1 MEDIIKN
8 IFLACTGL
16 ALATLTTGGCL
27 VIAAS
32 TISAAQRVYRER
44 WKMKNAEKYTKQIA
58 NLIAEDTGCGTC
70 AKFGASLSPYDG
82 SAVCNTCAIYGIC
95 NSPDKLEKWLL
106 EEDTRGHGNAQAPGS
121 NSL

>member
-8 IFLACTGL
+8 IFLACMGIVLITVV
-16 ALATLTTGGCL
+16 AGGCL
-27 VIAAS
+27 IIAVS
-32 TISAAQRVYRER
+32 TISAAQRVYREGR
-44 WKMKNAEKYTKQIA
+44 KMKNAEKYAKQIA
-58 NLIAEDTGCGTC
+58 NLILEDTGCGTC

-106 EEDTRGHGNAQAPGS
+106 EEDARGHGNAQAPRS
-121 NSL
+121 SSL